1 MKNRFKFM
9 KLLGLVAACLAA
21 SSAHAELGRV
31 TLDIVEQYPEAL
43 IKKGDPG
50 TEVATTG
57 VENGLLLKVAGKYHF
72 FTSIWMDAV
81 QIGSTF
87 GNGYWTSPDGIKWR
101 LEKVLQAP
109 GRDRTGEDVRTLF
122 WEPIPV
128 YDSKAERWNLIYMS
142 GRWVG
147 PKAMALGEK
156 GTGKWDGRPWRAVSK
171 TKGLEG
177 IGGPWKELGEIDHG
191 PYDPWEGRQYI
202 GEWGSTSTW
211 FPYACGDRWMA
222 MYGSHRGWQV
232 GLAEAQSLQGPWKRL
247 SRLNPLTLSGGYGNE
262 SPRVFRLKSGRY
274 LCLFNV
280 IKDMRYPDPKMEV
293 EFTHP
298 MFSHL
303 GMGYSDSADGV
314 HWSESRFL
322 MLKADD
328 KLWCKQMRTPVG
340 FIEEPDGTYTLYYTA
355 MTDGFF
361 KGFEG
366 LGRVRVSVTEE
377 KPLSRPVPVAAG
389 DDASSIKLEN
399 PYLILQVDKSTGLA
413 KVTDR
418 RTGTVYTQMP
428 AFDLNRISDVRL
440 AAKEDGREIET
451 AFTFDRIPT
460 TLSYR
465 LLPESPELEVSVDLP
480 PDPAIKSVPLPVPFT
495 VADQGFEWVVPE
507 GYGMLYAVDNP
518 SMPQAA
524 VNGELQ
530 LGVFGSSL
538 SAWMGLVQPKSGAGY
553 ALIFKDPHAV
563 EAALKLTD
571 TGDRKALVARID
583 LLPERGKFSGKR
595 SFKYIFQA
603 KGGPVALAKNYRAFL
618 QDNGWYKSLA
628 EQRRDDT
635 AIENLRG
642 APVFR
647 IVSRF
652 PGTGTAEATIKVVDD
667 LHRSGIQRAI
677 IELGSPELFER
688 AQVQAMERHGYVV
701 QFSDHGY
708 EYAQGLLAGR
718 CAEVPGLMSQARYQ
732 PAMNAGW
739 EPMTPTRDYADFAMA
754 HRKRVPVT
762 GVVIGDARVSTWA
775 WPDANNRVAG
785 CWLKKDLFNILYG
798 TAPSYVFDPVG
809 YWKDKDEILKSCARV
824 SEVYRKIFGAA
835 LVSHRWL
842 TEDRNVQQ
850 VEFSNGWA
858 VIVNFGDMPYK
869 AAKGNVVPPMSCHL
883 FTTVL

>member
-1 MKNRFKFM
+1 MKIRFKFVQ
-9 KLLGLVAACLAA
+9 LFGLVAACLSAG
-21 SSAHAELGRV
+21 SAHGELGRV

-72 FTSIWMDAV
+72 FTSIWTDPV

-87 GNGYWTSPDGIKWR
+87 GNGYWTSADGIKWK
-101 LEKVLQAP
+101 LVKVLQAP
-109 GRDRTGEDVRTLF
+109 GRDRTGADVRTLF

-147 PKAMALGEK
+147 PKAMALGENA
-156 GTGKWDGRPWRAVSK
+156 TGKWDGRPWRAVSK
-171 TKGLEG
+171 IKGMEG
-177 IGGPWKELGEIDHG
+177 IGGPWKDLGEIDHG
-191 PYDPWEGRQYI
+191 PYDPWEGRQYA

-211 FPYACGDRWMA
+211 FPYECGGRWMA
-222 MYGSHRGWQV
+222 MFGSHRGWQV
-232 GLAEAQSLQGPWKRL
+232 GLAEAKSLQGPWKRL
-247 SRLNPLTLSGGYGNE
+247 SRLNPLTLSGDYGNE

-280 IKDMRYPDPKMEV
+280 IKDMRYPDPKMDV
-293 EFTHP
+293 DFSHP

-303 GMGYSDSADGV
+303 GIGYSDSADGI
-314 HWSESRFL
+314 HWSDSRFFT
-322 MLKADD
+322 LKPDR

-366 LGRVRVSVTEE
+366 LGRVRVSITEE
-377 KPLSRPVPVAAG
+377 KPATLPVPVAAG
-389 DDASSIKLEN
+389 DDASSIGIEN
-399 PYLILQVDKSTGLA
+399 PYLTLQVEKSTGLA
-413 KVTDR
+413 KVTNR
-418 RTGTVYTQMP
+418 KTGTVYTPMP
-428 AFDLNRISDVRL
+428 AFDLSRISDVRL
-440 AAKEDGREIET
+440 AIKGEGRAIEA
-451 AFTFDRIPT
+451 AFTFDRIPI

-465 LLPESPELEVSVDLP
+465 LLPDSAELEVSADLP
-480 PDPAIKSVPLPVPFT
+480 HDTAIQAVPLPVPFT
-495 VADQGFEWVVPE
+495 VAGHGFEWVVPE
-507 GYGMLYAVDNP
+507 GYGMLYSVDNP
-518 SMPQAA
+518 SLPQAA
-524 VNGELQ
+524 VNGELP
-530 LGVFGSSL
+530 LGVFGNSL
-538 SAWMGLVQPKSGAGY
+538 AGWMGLVQPKSGEGY

-563 EAALKLTD
+563 EATLKLAD
-571 TGDRKALVARID
+571 TGARRTLVARID
-583 LLPERGKFSGKR
+583 LLPEEGKFSNKR
-595 SFKYIFQA
+595 SFNYTFQA

-628 EQRRDDT
+628 EQRRADP
-635 AIENLRG
+635 AIEKLRG

-647 IVSRF
+647 IMSRF
-652 PGTGTAEATIKVVDD
+652 PSTGMPETTLKVVDD

-688 AQVQAMERHGYVV
+688 AQVQAMERLGYVV
-701 QFSDHGY
+701 RFTDHGC
-708 EYAQGLLAGR
+708 AQGALAGR
-718 CAEVPGLMSQARYQ
+718 CLEGLGLMSSARYQ

-739 EPMTPTRDYADFAMA
+739 GPMTPTRDYTDFALA
-754 HRKRVPVT
+754 HQKRVPVT

-775 WPDANNRVAG
+775 WPDANNRVVG
-785 CWLKKDLFNILYG
+785 CWREKDLFNILYG
-798 TAPSYVFDPVG
+798 TAPSYVFDPVS
-809 YWKDKDEILKSCARV
+809 YWKDKDEILKSCSRV
-824 SEVYRKIFGAA
+824 SEVYRKVFGGA
-835 LVSHRWL
+835 LVCHRWL

-858 VIVNFGDMPYK
+858 VIVNFGDTLYK
-869 AAKGNVVPPMSCHL
+869 AAKGNAVPPMGYYL
-883 FTTVL
+883 FSTVL